1 MRSTLA
7 LAAVAVLATSA
18 FACSRGAQEDEK
30 VAWTCTRDEVPMGAT
45 VRCAASA
52 LNADSDPGAT
62 DPTTTDGAT
71 SSDSQQTWTCG
82 FRDPSCPPEGA
93 GDTTGTGGAG
103 GSADGSEPPSST
115 QGGTV
120 DTGASGGSGGSQPT
134 ECAYAPDLDYCPP
147 SGSEGGAA
155 GDPTCTKG
163 NGKCNGS
170 SGSSGASGN
179 GSSGNGSSKGGDVGG
194 SSGSSGATSSS
205 GGSSGSSGA
214 TSSSSSSSSG
224 SSGSSGGGVW
234 TCHGD
239 KHGKHT
245 CERTQ
250 CVPGTHPS
258 PCGACVPDGGDGCDC
273 VPPKDGGCWVTG
285 GGFVTTSGRDNFGG
299 NAKPRKDGTIQ
310 GQWNHVDHGGRHV
323 HGPVTYLVCR
333 EVAGAGPGQPGG
345 KKGLTANQVLFGG
358 PARANDGSGFVDGY
372 WYDVVAEDHGEPGR
386 DDAYTLTLRKE
397 ADPAAGASGTVVYTV
412 SGKLTG
418 GNIQIH
424 APNNGHP
431 YSPVAPPAWV
441 P

>member
-1 MRSTLA
+1 MRSPLARAA
-7 LAAVAVLATSA
+7 LAFVTTAA

-30 VAWTCTRDEVPMGAT
+30 VAWTCTRDEVPMGSA
-45 VRCAASA
+45 VRCSSAALTADAEPSA
-52 LNADSDPGAT
+52 SD
-62 DPTTTDGAT
+62 T
-71 SSDSQQTWTCG
+71 SSESQQTWTCG
-82 FRDPSCPPEGA
+82 FRDPSCPPEDA
-93 GDTTGTGGAG
+93 TGGGGAG
-103 GSADGSEPPSST
+103 GAGDATEPPTST

-120 DTGASGGSGGSQPT
+120 EGSPSGGAGSSVPT

-147 SGSEGGAA
+147 SGSEGGTV

-163 NGKCNGS
+163 NGNGKCNGG
-170 SGSSGASGN
+170 SGGASGANGSTSGNN
-179 GSSGNGSSKGGDVGG
+179 GSSNGGDVGA

-205 GGSSGSSGA
+205 GA
-214 TSSSSSSSSG
+214 SG
-224 SSGSSGGGVW
+224 SSGSSGGGTW

-239 KHGKHT
+239 RNGKHT
-245 CERTQ
+245 CERTE

-258 PCGACVPDGGDGCDC
+258 PCGACIPDGGDDCDC
-273 VPPKDGGCWVTG
+273 VPPKAGGCWVTG
-285 GGFVTTSGRDNFGG
+285 GGFVTASGRDNFGG

-323 HGPVTYLVCR
+323 HGPVRYLVCR
-333 EVAGAGPGQPGG
+333 EVPGAGPGQPGG

-358 PARANDGSGFVDGY
+358 PARVNEGAGFVDGY

-397 ADPAAGASGTVVYTV
+397 ADPATGTSGAVVYTV

-418 GNIQIH
+418 GNVQIH

-431 YSPVAPPAWV
+431 YTPVAPPSWV
-441 P
+441 SVGP